1 MRFEN
6 DSHLEREERA
16 IKKFCSLHNLKCKKL
31 GANDI
36 DFQIW
41 KDNKVIG
48 FVEVKGRHKDISE
61 AYPLPIA
68 IRKIHKLQGEHG
80 PRVNP
85 IIIWACHDGIIYG
98 KLMKLKGDI
107 RLGGRPPRKGAVN
120 DQEIM
125 AYYNKQEALRHE
137 QY

>member
-31 GANDI
+31 GPNDI
-36 DFQIW
+36 DFQIR

-48 FVEVKGRHKDISE
+48 FVEVKGRHKDIKD

-68 IRKIHKLQGEHG
+68 IRKIHKLHGEHG

-85 IIIWACHDGIIYG
+85 IIIWARHDGIIYS
-98 KLMKLKGDI
+98 KLVKLKGTI

-125 AYYNKQEALRHE
+125 AYYNKQEDIHHE

>member
-6 DSHLEREERA
+6 ESHLEREERA
-16 IKKFCSLHNLKCKKL
+16 IKKLTSLYGLTYKKL
-31 GANDI
+31 TPNDV
-36 DFQIW
+36 DYQIF
-41 KDNKVIG
+41 KNGKLLG
-48 FVEVKGRHKDISE
+48 FVEVKGRHKDINN

-80 PRVNP
+80 PRRNP
-85 IIIWACHDGIIYG
+85 MIIWACHDGIIYG
-98 KLMKLKGDI
+98 KLMKLKGAI
-107 RLGGRPPRKGAVN
+107 QLGGRPPRKGAVN